1 MRLNESW
8 FSFPC
13 RPRWT
18 ACHHVEAGWSQ
29 QCSTNVQNR
38 RCGRGRCWKIC
49 HHYPI
54 YSGRNLQHWYIFLG
68 FKTDIIIS
76 YFSTDVCF
84 PNFWCCFLK
93 FFLVRSIII
102 SHCWL
107 VFVFPFSC
115 VDRYHSNVLGLFDH
129 PFFSQL
135 CCDGK
140 RKNLSWNW
148 FFKEIVLYSQ
158 KTCCLTIYGNN
169 LVFCF
174 SFSELLCYR
183 LRSYHWR
190 FLHQTVC
197 HWWCCCQI
205 RQWVFQVL
213 FIFLFLFFH

>member
-1 MRLNESW
+1 MRRFGWTANKPWSWFLFCFIFFGLMRVAAILAFGNNIRRLETYRSEARTSHSRACDPPFDSISYCFCLFFFRLSRDKYHVNIVWLNESW

-93 FFLVRSIII
+93 FF
-102 SHCWL
+102 
-107 VFVFPFSC
+107 SC
-115 VDRYHSNVLGLFDH
+115 
-129 PFFSQL
+129 
-135 CCDGK
+135 
-140 RKNLSWNW
+140 
-148 FFKEIVLYSQ
+148 
-158 KTCCLTIYGNN
+158 T
-169 LVFCF
+169 
-174 SFSELLCYR
+174 
-183 LRSYHWR
+183 
-190 FLHQTVC
+190 
-197 HWWCCCQI
+197 
-205 RQWVFQVL
+205 
-213 FIFLFLFFH
+213 